1 MTPATPVCLWLD
13 KLPRTAAISIYVPRG
28 DQSPPASLVS
38 APRSAGGSDPWILS
52 IQALHRDSEFAR
64 FYGRP
69 LRKKHLFP
77 TALRLSC
84 VHAPLAV
91 RARGSGGLSSQGR
104 TPQATKPCVG
114 LGRLTS
120 RGDALRLTGSSRCM
134 SLTRSWESRLCH
146 SPRPSPGVTAS
157 LYLPLTC
164 LV

>member
-38 APRSAGGSDPWILS
+38 APRSAGGSDPRILS

-104 TPQATKPCVG
+104 TPQATQPCVG
-114 LGRLTS
+114 LTP